1 MTVDEQLI
9 GQLANL
15 AKLEFEAE
23 AKTEIIKDLNRI
35 LTFVEQLNEVDT
47 DGIEPLIYLVDDHP
61 SGRDDIA
68 TLQISQDE
76 SLQNAPKH
84 DSDYFRVPKVIS

>member
-1 MTVDEQLI
+1 MTVDEHLI

-35 LTFVEQLNEVDT
+35 LSFVEKLNEIDT
-47 DGIEPLIYLVDDHP
+47 DGIEPLIYLVDDSP

-68 TLQISQDE
+68 HLQISQDE
-76 SLQNAPKH
+76 GLQNAPKH